1 MFPRKDQHF
10 PSLEKRGQG
19 RFPKP
24 PRVPHLRKILVNP
37 PLPRGET
44 FACRIYLIATQVL
57 KRELFNQELLAYV
70 RILGLTLLAV
80 SLPFGNALAE
90 NIKIGLPSVT
100 ITAMP
105 FFVAKENG
113 FFQQEGL
120 TAEMVVMPAS
130 LNIKVLLAGDIQY
143 AATIGS
149 AVAASIRGINVRTIM
164 LFVDR
169 PLQDLVGGP
178 GIHAIADVKGKLV
191 ALSSRGGLQD
201 IIMRR
206 MLAHAKI
213 EPNQVT
219 TITIAGQMAL
229 IAAVKTGRVAA
240 ALLNP
245 PFNFLAYR
253 EGLNNLGF
261 SGDFVRLPSTGI
273 ATLGETLERSPDQV
287 RRLTRAIARARAFAK
302 DNKDKVMPILKR
314 ALHIDDNDLLSK
326 IYDQHKQVETADGR
340 VDATLIADT
349 IRDARQTEGI
359 TKEIPASQVF
369 DFSYLPAR

>member
-1 MFPRKDQHF
+1 MKTAKLLK
-10 PSLEKRGQG
+10 PSSIFGLSLL
-19 RFPKP
+19 F
-24 PRVPHLRKILVNP
+24 VLFFLSSLR
-37 PLPRGET
+37 
-44 FACRIYLIATQVL
+44 
-57 KRELFNQELLAYV
+57 
-70 RILGLTLLAV
+70 
-80 SLPFGNALAE
+80 AE

-105 FFVAKENG
+105 FYVAKEHG

-120 TAEMVVMPAS
+120 TADMVVMPAS

-149 AVAASIRGINVRTIM
+149 AVAAAIRGINVRTVM

-169 PLQDLVGGP
+169 PLQDLVAGA
-178 GIHAIADVKGKLV
+178 GIKSIADLRGKTV

-206 MLAHAKI
+206 MLAQSKI
-213 EPNQVT
+213 DSTQVT
-219 TITIAGQMAL
+219 MVTIAGQMAL

-245 PFNFLAYR
+245 PYNFLAYR
-253 EGLNNLGF
+253 EGLHNIGF

-273 ATLGETLERSPDQV
+273 ATMGETLERSPDQV

-302 DNKDKVMPILKR
+302 DNKAKIMPTIKR
-314 ALHIDDNDLLSK
+314 ALRIEDEELLNK
-326 IYDQHKQVETADGR
+326 IYEQHKLVETADGR
-340 VDATLIADT
+340 VDAALVADT
-349 IRDARQTEGI
+349 IRDARQTEKI
-359 TKEIPASQVF
+359 DKEIPVNQVF

>member
-1 MFPRKDQHF
+1 M
-10 PSLEKRGQG
+10 
-19 RFPKP
+19 
-24 PRVPHLRKILVNP
+24 I
-37 PLPRGET
+37 
-44 FACRIYLIATQVL
+44 
-57 KRELFNQELLAYV
+57 
-70 RILGLTLLAV
+70 LAV
-80 SLPFGNALAE
+80 LSVRSPVHAE
-90 NIKIGLPSVT
+90 NIKIGLPSLT

-105 FFVAKENG
+105 FFVARDHG

-120 TAEMVVMPAS
+120 SAEMVVMPAA
-130 LNIKVLLAGDIQY
+130 LNIRVLLAGDIQY

-149 AVAASIRGINVRTIM
+149 AVAAAIRGINVRTVM

-178 GIHAIADVKGKLV
+178 GIKSIADLRGKTV

-206 MLAHAKI
+206 MLAQSKI
-213 EPNQVT
+213 DPSQVT
-219 TITIAGQMAL
+219 MVTISGQMAL
-229 IAAVKTGRVAA
+229 IAAVKTGRVGA

-245 PFNFLAYR
+245 PYNFLAYR
-253 EGLNNLGF
+253 EGLTNIGF

-302 DNKDKVMPILKR
+302 DNKAKIMPTIKR
-314 ALHIDDNDLLSK
+314 ALRIEDEELLSK
-326 IYDQHKQVETADGR
+326 IYDQHKLVETADGR
-340 VDATLIADT
+340 IDAKLMSDT
-349 IRDARQTEGI
+349 IHDARQTEKI
-359 TKEIPASQVF
+359 EKEIPTNQVF

>member
-1 MFPRKDQHF
+1 MQFRLLF
-10 PSLEKRGQG
+10 SFVSSVLFIGA
-19 RFPKP
+19 
-24 PRVPHLRKILVNP
+24 ILSSA
-37 PLPRGET
+37 R
-44 FACRIYLIATQVL
+44 
-57 KRELFNQELLAYV
+57 
-70 RILGLTLLAV
+70 
-80 SLPFGNALAE
+80 AE

-105 FFVAKENG
+105 FFVAKEHG

-149 AVAASIRGINVRTIM
+149 AVAAAIRGINVRTVM

-169 PLQDLVGGP
+169 PLQDLVGAP
-178 GIHAIADVKGKLV
+178 GIGSIADVKGKVL

-206 MLAHAKI
+206 ILTQSKI
-213 EPNQVT
+213 DPNQVT
-219 TITIAGQMAL
+219 TITIPGQSAM
-229 IAAVKTGRVAA
+229 IAALKTSRIAA

-245 PFNFLAYR
+245 PYNFLAYR

-261 SGDFVRLPSTGI
+261 SGNFVRLPSTGL
-273 ATLGETLERSPDQV
+273 ATLGETLERAPEQV
-287 RRLTRAIARARAFAK
+287 RRLIRALTRARAFAK
-302 DNKDKVMPILKR
+302 DNKAKVLPTLKR
-314 ALHIDDNDLLSK
+314 AMRIDDEDLLSK
-326 IYDQHKQVETADGR
+326 IYDQHKQVETADGK

-349 IRDARQTEGI
+349 IRDARQTENI
-359 TKEIPASQVF
+359 AKEIPANQVF
-369 DFSYLPAR
+369 DFSYLTAR